1 MNNPKQET
9 NELTGQDQKEID
21 FVAATIH
28 ELKTSLTAII
38 VSAELIADERQLDEE
53 STEGRLIQSIIRN
66 AHALNERL
74 SLLSKMDKTR
84 EGDFRCQLEPV
95 EIGQIIHG
103 VAEQFYP
110 RIRRMGQSLM
120 LELPDSLTLVKAD
133 RQYLEQILLTL
144 IDNASKFTPERGQ
157 IKVKAWPDS
166 DNLIV
171 QVNDTGVGI
180 PAEEQE
186 RIFEAYYQVKQDKER
201 DYAGSGL
208 GLTIAKLLVEL
219 QGGKIWLESVLG
231 QGSSFFFSL
240 PLQSS
245 HTP

>member
-1 MNNPKQET
+1 
-9 NELTGQDQKEID
+9 
-21 FVAATIH
+21 
-28 ELKTSLTAII
+28 
-38 VSAELIADERQLDEE
+38 
-53 STEGRLIQSIIRN
+53 
-66 AHALNERL
+66 
-74 SLLSKMDKTR
+74 MDKTR

-95 EIGQIIHG
+95 EIEQVINS
-103 VAEQFYP
+103 VAAQFYP
-110 RIRRMGQSLM
+110 RIRSKEQSLT

-144 IDNASKFTPERGQ
+144 IDNAGKFTPEKGQ
-157 IKVKAWPDS
+157 IKVKVWPDS

-180 PAEEQE
+180 PAKEQE
-186 RIFEAYYQVKQDKER
+186 RIFEAYYQIKQDKER
-201 DYAGSGL
+201 NDVGSGL

-219 QGGKIWLESVLG
+219 QGGKIWLESVAG

-245 HTP
+245 

>member
-1 MNNPKQET
+1 MDNLKQET
-9 NELTGQDQKEID
+9 NEMTKQDHHGVD

-38 VSAELIADERQLDEE
+38 VSAELIADELQPVEG
-53 STEGRLIQSIIRN
+53 STQGRLIQSIIRN
-66 AHALNERL
+66 AYALNERL
-74 SLLSKMDKTR
+74 SLLSEMDRTR

-95 EIGQIIHG
+95 EIGQIIHS
-103 VAEQFYP
+103 VADQFYP
-110 RIRRMGQSLM
+110 RIQSREQSLT
-120 LELPDSLTLVKAD
+120 LELPDSPTLVKAD

-144 IDNASKFTPERGQ
+144 IDNAGKFTPERGQ

-166 DNLIV
+166 DKLIV

-180 PAEEQE
+180 PAKEQE
-186 RIFEAYYQVKQDKER
+186 RIFEAYYQVKQDKEKN
-201 DYAGSGL
+201 YAGSGL

-219 QGGKIWLESVLG
+219 QGGKIWLESVVG

-240 PLQSS
+240 PLQGS

>member
-1 MNNPKQET
+1 MDKLEQGT
-9 NELTGQDQKEID
+9 NEITKQDHNRVD
-21 FVAATIH
+21 FITANIH

-38 VSAELIADERQLDEE
+38 VSAELITDELQPVED
-53 STEGRLIQSIIRN
+53 SPQGKLIQSIIRN
-66 AHALNERL
+66 AYALNERL
-74 SLLSKMDKTR
+74 SLLSEMDKTR
-84 EGDFRCQLEPV
+84 KGDFRCQLEPI
-95 EIGQIIHG
+95 EIEQIINS
-103 VAEQFYP
+103 VAAQFYP
-110 RIRRMGQSLM
+110 RIQSRKQSLT
-120 LELPDSLTLVKAD
+120 LELPDSPTLVKAD

-144 IDNASKFTPERGQ
+144 IDNAGKFTPERGQ

-180 PAEEQE
+180 PAKEQE

-201 DYAGSGL
+201 NDAGSGL
-208 GLTIAKLLVEL
+208 GLTIAKLLIEL
-219 QGGKIWLESVLG
+219 QGGKIWLESIVG

-245 HTP
+245 YTI